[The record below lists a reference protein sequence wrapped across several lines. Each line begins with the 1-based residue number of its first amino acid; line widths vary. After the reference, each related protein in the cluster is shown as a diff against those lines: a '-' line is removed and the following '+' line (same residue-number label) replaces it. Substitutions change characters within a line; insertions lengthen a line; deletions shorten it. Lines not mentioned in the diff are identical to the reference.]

1 MSGLKGYYFNN
12 TTLQKPSAHLRTD
25 PQIGFSWLKEP
36 APTVNP
42 DGFSVR
48 WKGMLNPPVD
58 GEYTFST
65 YSDDGVRLWV
75 DDQLIID
82 NWTPHSPTTNVSKP
96 VKLFEGAKYP
106 ITLEF
111 YDQEGRA
118 VIDLFWSYPGYDED
132 LIPSEA
138 FTATKNYKVTVV
150 TGNIDY
156 SILDGSNVYLTLNGT
171 LGVSAEN
178 YLEGSFPTGS
188 KRDFDIDSTDLGN
201 LESVHIRHDASKD
214 TDWFLD
220 KVIVKDEETGQEW
233 VFSCGKWIT
242 NNPAITDPDKKLG
255 RTLRPGDSSEPK
267 GLRNGQ
273 IIGLKADNGVY
284 LARTNS
290 LKQAVVARVAAANLI
305 NDPSTHFEVVKLD
318 GNKVALKADNGLFV
332 AYEEDQASTFPP
344 YRSVVAKA
352 SKVTQ
357 AAQFEAIV
365 LDGNKI
371 ALKAV
376 NEYYLAR
383 TEKKGNEFND
393 VVVARVRESSY
404 ANEPKAQFEVTVIK

>member
-25 PQIGFSWLKEP
+25 PKIGFSWLKEP

-58 GEYTFST
+58 GDYTFCTS
-65 YSDDGVRLWV
+65 SDDGVRLWV

-82 NWTPHSPTTNVSKP
+82 NWNSHSLTTDVSKP
-96 VKLFEGAKYP
+96 VKLSEGAKYP

-111 YDQEGRA
+111 YDQTGRA
-118 VIDLFWSYPGYDED
+118 VIDLFWSYPGQDED

-138 FTATKNYKVTVV
+138 FTATKNYKVSVV
-150 TGNIDY
+150 TANQPNPGAETNA
-156 SILDGSNVYLTLNGT
+156 NVYLTLNGT

-188 KRDFDIDSTDLGN
+188 TRDFDIDSTDLGN
-201 LESVHIRHDASKD
+201 LESVHVRHDNSNEAPA
-214 TDWFLD
+214 WLLD
-220 KVIVKDEETGQEW
+220 KVTVKDEETGQEW
-233 VFSCGKWIT
+233 VFSCGKWIA
-242 NNPAITDPDKKLG
+242 NNEQVDPEKKLG

-290 LKQAVVARVAAANLI
+290 LKQAVVARVPAANLI

-332 AYEEDQASTFPP
+332 AYQEDQAGTPP
-344 YRSVVAKA
+344 YRSAVAKL
-352 SKVTQ
+352 STVTQ
-357 AAQFEAIV
+357 AAQFEVIV

-376 NEYYLAR
+376 NELYLAR
-383 TEKKGNEFND
+383 TQRLDEFND
-393 VVVARVRESSY
+393 VLVARVRESSY
-404 ANEPKAQFEVTVIK
+404 ASEPKAQFEVTVIK

>member
-25 PQIGFSWLKEP
+25 PQIAFNWLKEP
-36 APTVNP
+36 APSVTP
-42 DGFSVR
+42 DEFSVR
-48 WKGMLNPPVD
+48 WKGMLNPPAD

-82 NWTPHSPTTNVSKP
+82 NWTPHSPTTDVSKP
-96 VKLFEGAKYP
+96 VQLFEGAKYP

-111 YDQEGRA
+111 YDQGGRA
-118 VIDLFWSYPGYDED
+118 VIDLFWSYPGNDED
-132 LIPSEA
+132 LIPPEA

-150 TGNIDY
+150 TANQPAPGAETNA
-156 SILDGSNVYLTLNGT
+156 NVYLTLNGT

-188 KRDFDIDSTDLGN
+188 TRDFDIDSTDLGN
-201 LESVHIRHDASKD
+201 LESVHVRHDNSKD
-214 TDWFLD
+214 APAWLLD

-233 VFSCGKWIT
+233 VFSCGKWIA
-242 NNPAITDPDKKLG
+242 NNEQVDPEKKLG

-332 AYEEDQASTFPP
+332 AYEENQASTSLNSARLSPTLLVFRTVHEGFPSHGS
-344 YRSVVAKA
+344 SVVWCLSHKPHYP
-352 SKVTQ
+352 
-357 AAQFEAIV
+357 F
-365 LDGNKI
+365 
-371 ALKAV
+371 
-376 NEYYLAR
+376 
-383 TEKKGNEFND
+383 
-393 VVVARVRESSY
+393 
-404 ANEPKAQFEVTVIK
+404 P

>member
-48 WKGMLNPPVD
+48 WKGLLNPPVD

-82 NWTPHSPTTNVSKP
+82 NWTPHSPTQDVSKP
-96 VKLFEGAKYP
+96 VMLFEGAKYP

-111 YDQEGRA
+111 YDETGRA
-118 VIDLFWSYPGYDED
+118 VIDLFWSYPGQDED
-132 LIPSEA
+132 LIPSDV

-150 TGNIDY
+150 TGDKQNAETNA
-156 SILDGSNVYLTLNGT
+156 NVYLTLNGT

-178 YLEGSFPTGS
+178 YLEGSFPIGS
-188 KRDFDIDSTDLGN
+188 TRDFDIDSIDLGN
-201 LESVHIRHDASKD
+201 LESVHIRHDNSNDAPA
-214 TDWFLD
+214 WLLD

-233 VFSCGKWIT
+233 VFSCGKWLANSEQI
-242 NNPAITDPDKKLG
+242 DPEKKLG

-273 IIGLKADNGVY
+273 TIGLKADNGVY

-332 AYEEDQASTFPP
+332 AYQEDQAGTPP
-344 YRSVVAKA
+344 YRSAVAKA
-352 SKVTQ
+352 STVTQ

-376 NEYYLAR
+376 NELYLAR
-383 TEKKGNEFND
+383 TQRLDEFND

-404 ANEPKAQFEVTVIK
+404 ADDPKAQFEVTVIK